1 MYSKILIP
9 LDGSKI
15 AEAVLPYSKFLAE
28 SLDLPVQLVHATEP
42 KTAAPSAQSNREME
56 YLKGAAAS
64 YFGSVNAECV
74 VKSGAAAEIILDT
87 ASAEAGTLIAM
98 ATHGQSGGQRWL
110 LGQVAQKVLQA
121 AKNPL
126 ILIRPNEATMSKS
139 EVRFRTLIVP
149 LDGSHLAERVLPHV
163 VGLATQL
170 QAEVVLMRTY
180 TLPTAG
186 YFMAA
191 GIAQPDMGALGE
203 KMKQEV
209 GGYLEVKGAELKA
222 QGIAKISSHIVAG
235 HGPEE
240 IIEFARGHADAL
252 IALASHGRSG
262 FGRWVLGSV
271 AERVVSYAG
280 TPVLVIRPVVSS
292 A

>member
-1 MYSKILIP
+1 MYSKILVP
-9 LDGSKI
+9 LDGSKT

-28 SLDLPVQLVHATEP
+28 TLHLPVQIVHAVDP
-42 KTAAPSAQSNREME
+42 KIVAPAGQSNREME
-56 YLKGAAAS
+56 YLKGAAVA
-64 YFGSVNAECV
+64 YLGSVSTDCV
-74 VKSGAAAEIILDT
+74 VKSGAPAEIIVDT
-87 ASAEAGTLIAM
+87 ASADAGALIAM

-126 ILIRPNEATMSKS
+126 VLIRPTDANKATSAG
-139 EVRFRTLIVP
+139 RFHRIIVP

-163 VGLATQL
+163 VYLATQL
-170 QAEVVLMRTY
+170 QSEVVLMRTY
-180 TLPTAG
+180 TQPTTG

-191 GIAQPDMGALGE
+191 GISHPDTAALGE

-209 GGYLEVKGAELKA
+209 GGYLESKAGELKA
-222 QGIAKISSHIVAG
+222 QGLSKISSHLVEG
-235 HGPEE
+235 HGAEE
-240 IIEFARGHADAL
+240 IIELAQRNADSL

-271 AERVVSYAG
+271 TERVVSYSGA
-280 TPVLVIRPVVSS
+280 PVLVIRPEASS
-292 A
+292 T

>member
-1 MYSKILIP
+1 MYSKILVP
-9 LDGSKI
+9 LDGSKT

-28 SLDLPVQLVHATEP
+28 TLHLPVQIVHAIDPQTV
-42 KTAAPSAQSNREME
+42 APAVQTKREME
-56 YLKGAAAS
+56 YLQGAAAS
-64 YFGSVNAECV
+64 YLGALSADCV
-74 VKSGAAAEIILDT
+74 VKSGAPAEIIVDT
-87 ASAEAGTLIAM
+87 ASADAGALIAM

-126 ILIRPNEATMSKS
+126 VLIRPKGANLAAGAG
-139 EVRFRTLIVP
+139 RFRTIIVP
-149 LDGSHLAERVLPHV
+149 LDGSHLAEQVLPHV
-163 VGLATQL
+163 VFLATQL
-170 QAEVVLMRTY
+170 HSAVTLIRTY
-180 TLPTAG
+180 SLPTAG

-191 GIAQPDMGALGE
+191 GISHPDMAALGE
-203 KMKQEV
+203 KIKQEA
-209 GGYLEVKGAELKA
+209 GGYLEAKAAELKA
-222 QGIAKISSHIVAG
+222 QGLAKISSHIVEG

-240 IIEFARGHADAL
+240 IIELARRNADSL

-271 AERVVSYAG
+271 AERVVSYSGA
-280 TPVLVIRPVVSS
+280 PVLVIRPQ

>member
-1 MYSKILIP
+1 MYSKILVP
-9 LDGSKI
+9 LDGSKT
-15 AEAVLPYSKFLAE
+15 AEAVLPYGKFLAE
-28 SLDLPVQLVHATEP
+28 TLQLPVQLVHAVDPQTV
-42 KTAAPSAQSNREME
+42 APAVQTKREME
-56 YLKGAAAS
+56 YLQGAAAS
-64 YFGSVNAECV
+64 YLGSLSADCV
-74 VKSGAAAEIILDT
+74 VKSGAPAEVILDV
-87 ASAEAGTLIAM
+87 ASADAGALIAM

-110 LGQVAQKVLQA
+110 LGQVSQKVLQA

-126 ILIRPNEATMSKS
+126 VLIRPSDAKVAKS
-139 EVRFRTLIVP
+139 EVGFCTIIVP

-163 VGLATQL
+163 VWLATQL
-170 QAEVVLMRTY
+170 HAAVALIRTY

-191 GIAQPDMGALGE
+191 GISHPDRAALGD
-203 KMKQEV
+203 KIKQEA
-209 GGYLEVKGAELKA
+209 GSYLEAKAAELRA
-222 QGIAKISSHIVAG
+222 QGLERISSHLVEG

-240 IIEFARGHADAL
+240 IIELARRNADSL

-271 AERVVSYAG
+271 AERVVSYSGA
-280 TPVLVIRPVVSS
+280 PVLVIRPQ

>member
-9 LDGSKI
+9 LDGSKV
-15 AEAVLPYSKFLAE
+15 AEAVLPYSKCLAE
-28 SLDLPVQLVHATEP
+28 TLQLPVQIVHVIDP
-42 KTAAPSAQSNREME
+42 KTVVPAGQSNREME
-56 YLKGAAAS
+56 YLKGAAAA
-64 YFGSVNAECV
+64 YLGSASADCV
-74 VKSGAAAEIILDT
+74 VKSGVAAEIILDA
-87 ASAEAGTLIAM
+87 ASANPGTLIAM

-126 ILIRPNEATMSKS
+126 VLIRPNEAQPSKS
-139 EVRFRTLIVP
+139 EGRFRTIIVP
-149 LDGSHLAERVLPHV
+149 LDGSHLAEQVLPHV
-163 VGLATQL
+163 VYLATQL
-170 QAEVVLMRTY
+170 QSSVVLMRTY

-191 GIAQPDMGALGE
+191 GISHPDMTALSE
-203 KMKQEV
+203 KIKQDA
-209 GGYLEVKGAELKA
+209 GGYLESTAAELRA
-222 QGIAKISSHIVAG
+222 QGLSKISSHIVEG

-240 IIEFARGHADAL
+240 IIELARRNADSL

-280 TPVLVIRPVVSS
+280 TPVLVIRPVAEST
-292 A
+292 